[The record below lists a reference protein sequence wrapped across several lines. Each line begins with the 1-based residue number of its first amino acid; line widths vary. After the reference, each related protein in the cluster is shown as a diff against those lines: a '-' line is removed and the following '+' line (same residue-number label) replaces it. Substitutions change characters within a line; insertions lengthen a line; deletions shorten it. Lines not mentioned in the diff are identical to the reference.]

1 MIYRNLYSWSPRIT
15 AGSYLRWVVS
25 EKVSTI
31 FNVISYDV
39 STLSHKYPVNSL
51 WTNLTHSS
59 FTTNETLSGQ
69 ILKQKFL
76 FVHLH
81 FHKREKC
88 MVILMQLPL
97 TAQNREIT
105 QFKGHL
111 LDTGALQGY
120 TWELGNILPSNSVK
134 SSIWL
139 CLWFTFDNE
148 KGLLFLVNFKKL

>member
-15 AGSYLRWVVS
+15 AGSYLRSVVS

-39 STLSHKYPVNSL
+39 STLSHKYPVYSL
-51 WTNLTHSS
+51 RTNLTHSS

-97 TAQNREIT
+97 TAQNRIT

-139 CLWFTFDNE
+139 WLWFTFDTE

>member
-1 MIYRNLYSWSPRIT
+1 
-15 AGSYLRWVVS
+15 
-25 EKVSTI
+25 
-31 FNVISYDV
+31 
-39 STLSHKYPVNSL
+39 
-51 WTNLTHSS
+51 
-59 FTTNETLSGQ
+59 
-69 ILKQKFL
+69 
-76 FVHLH
+76 
-81 FHKREKC
+81 

-97 TAQNREIT
+97 TAQNRIT

-120 TWELGNILPSNSVK
+120 KREVGNILPSNSVK

>member
-1 MIYRNLYSWSPRIT
+1 
-15 AGSYLRWVVS
+15 
-25 EKVSTI
+25 
-31 FNVISYDV
+31 
-39 STLSHKYPVNSL
+39 
-51 WTNLTHSS
+51 
-59 FTTNETLSGQ
+59 
-69 ILKQKFL
+69 
-76 FVHLH
+76 VHLH

-120 TWELGNILPSNSVK
+120 KWEVGNILPSNSVK